1 MFFLNSGVKVD
12 LGIPQPMWDKPSAEI
27 TDLKTKCERLL
38 EKYEN
43 EIEDWYYSNEETN
56 LADYL
61 CVNRVLKD
69 KETKCLNERLPEES
83 EQQVQSSAIKSE
95 L

>member
-1 MFFLNSGVKVD
+1 MD

-43 EIEDWYYSNEETN
+43 DLEEWYWKEDGSNLSE
-56 LADYL
+56 YL
-61 CVNRVLKD
+61 CVNRVLKG
-69 KETKCLNERLPEES
+69 KETKCLSERLPEQAES
-83 EQQVQSSAIKSE
+83 VPKADDTKTE

>member
-1 MFFLNSGVKVD
+1 MD
-12 LGIPQPMWDKPSAEI
+12 LGIPQPMWDKPTAEI

-43 EIEDWYYSNEETN
+43 ELEEWYWKENRDDLS
-56 LADYL
+56 DYL
-61 CVNRVLKD
+61 CVNRALKG
-69 KETKCLNERLPEES
+69 KETKCLNERLPAQADGVAKAED
-83 EQQVQSSAIKSE
+83 AKTE